1 MSIDPRTAHALESSL
16 ADVPGVLGAVVL
28 EDDNEPTSL
37 EVQVFVQQG
46 ADVAHL
52 RGLLERVAAGV
63 TDRVVEVVP
72 LEVAGHGP
80 VPEAVAAPATAG
92 VAATATEIPAAAD
105 GRPPRGR
112 PRLISVVLDSSLS
125 ADRHEARVSLQDAT
139 LAGGRAVAG
148 RDPLMA
154 VVAAACDA
162 LAGTGQETPQPRA
175 VQRVTVDGLDV
186 VVVVVTVRGRPLVGS
201 AVLEDE
207 PEPAAVVRATLDAV
221 NRWYGLG

>member
-1 MSIDPRTAHALESSL
+1 MLIDPRTAHALESSL

-28 EDDNEPTSL
+28 EDDNEPTRL

-72 LEVAGHGP
+72 LEVAGPGP
-80 VPEAVAAPATAG
+80 VPEAVAVRGREA
-92 VAATATEIPAAAD
+92 VAVPDPEAPAAAD
-105 GRPPRGR
+105 GCRPRGR
-112 PRLISVVLDSSLS
+112 PRLVSVVIDSSVS
-125 ADRHEARVSLQDAT
+125 DDRHEARVSLQDAT
-139 LAGGRAVAG
+139 FAGGRAVAG

-162 LAGTGQETPQPRA
+162 LAGAGQETPEPRA